1 MVGGEGMRYITETPR
16 WYAVFHPAL
25 GTIIVEC
32 MDISTPCDIIV
43 RDTKEELKQVLGEEW
58 PSEQ

>member
-1 MVGGEGMRYITETPR
+1 MRYITETPR
-16 WYAVFHPAL
+16 WYAVFHPTL

-43 RDTKEELKQVLGEEW
+43 RDTKEELKQALGEEW
-58 PSEQ
+58 PNEQ